1 MPTHPLRPN
10 VLALSTVFVLVIS
23 CFYLP
28 APSAA
33 QEKPVAAPKPALT
46 VTVAPA
52 QLVSL
57 PIKLAANGNIAA
69 WQEASIGTEANG
81 LRLTDVRV
89 NVGDRVRAGQVL
101 AVFAAESIQADV
113 AQARAAV
120 AETQASAT
128 EAKANADRAR
138 SLQPTGVWSAQ
149 QINQYLTAELTA
161 RARVELA
168 QATLASQQ
176 LRLKQTQVLAPDAG
190 VISARMASV
199 GAVLPAGTELFRLIR
214 QGRLEWRAELT
225 SAELPRLQPGALASV
240 TAANGTTVQG
250 RLRMVAPTV
259 DVQTRNG
266 LVYVDLLEAGSGTSE
281 IKAGMFARG
290 EFELGASPALTVPQT
305 AMVMRDGFS
314 HVFALQ
320 SDGRVRQIKVQAG
333 RRQGDRIEVVSGLS
347 AGVPVVVQGAGFLND
362 ADLVKVVDTP
372 AAQVPAAKASPATA
386 PKPNLNP

>member
-10 VLALSTVFVLVIS
+10 VLALRTLFVLAITGF
-23 CFYLP
+23 CL
-28 APSAA
+28 AAHSAA
-33 QEKPVAAPKPALT
+33 PEKPVAAPKPALT
-46 VTVAPA
+46 VTVVLA
-52 QLVSL
+52 QSVSL

-120 AETQASAT
+120 AEAQASAT

-190 VISARMASV
+190 VISARTASV

-225 SAELPRLQPGALASV
+225 SAELPRLQPGALAHI

-266 LVYVDLLEAGSGTSE
+266 LVYVDLLEAGSGATE

-320 SDGRVRQIKVQAG
+320 PDGHVRQIKVQAG

-362 ADLVKVVDTP
+362 GDLVKVLDTP

-386 PKPNLNP
+386 AKSNLNP